1 MKNRF
6 VFFFPAA
13 ILIALIS
20 GCKPAAG
27 PITFG
32 TLLEDMTE
40 TEILAEFPSPSFTCK
55 QFSSYDRR
63 SVGPDKEGW
72 FANHDAS
79 WFIREET
86 NQGRREFVML
96 DAEGPGAVVR
106 FWMTFGNEAAYTGTL
121 RFYFDGNEKAE
132 IEGPVLPIISGGQLA
147 GEPLSSSVSPKTL
160 YAQRGHNL
168 YLPVPYAKK
177 LKITYE
183 CPALNPEKHSPS
195 VYYNIN
201 YRTYAPET
209 DVQSFTIADLST
221 YKTIL
226 DQTQTRLNSGA
237 PDRQETFKKLLLSEE
252 SGKVLPAGESLSLRI
267 KGPAALDELT
277 FNIKAE
283 DQPQAYR
290 STILQITFDGERTV
304 WCPVGDFFGT
314 GYQLRPYRTYHTL
327 ALETGDLKSFW
338 LMPFK
343 KEALVELINLGNQSV
358 TIEAANILTAPYR
371 WKSTSMHF
379 GAIWHEF
386 NDKDA
391 IGYQGD
397 GVNGKHEDLN
407 FVKLEGQ
414 GVYAGDAIT
423 IFNTAD
429 AWWGEGDEKVF
440 VDGEP
445 FPSHIGTGTED
456 YIGYAWCRPEYFE
469 HFLIA
474 QPDGS
479 GNFHTGM
486 TINMRHRLLDAIP
499 FNTSLKFD
507 LELWHWAA
515 TKVNYGVV
523 SYWYMKP
530 GGKCLIEPDP
540 EVVKIPVSLKRE
552 NLYPPVPDLAGLLQG
567 EHLRV
572 VSISAGN
579 WEVQTATSWGWS
591 NNAQLWWMDGGVS
604 GSLKAEFE
612 MARGGEYTLTGNF
625 TKAVDYGNFKL
636 MINDQPARQVFKG
649 FHDAEGKPVIT
660 DQVVLGKFALKEG
673 INTLQIEITGKQNK
687 AVPRYMVGID
697 YLKIRND

>member
-1 MKNRF
+1 MKIRF
-6 VFFFPAA
+6 AFFYPIVF
-13 ILIALIS
+13 LIAMAC
-20 GCKPAAG
+20 GCKPSTK
-27 PITFG
+27 PVTFG
-32 TLLEDMTE
+32 TLLEDMTKA
-40 TEILAEFPSPSFTCK
+40 EILAEFPAPAFSCK

-79 WFIREET
+79 WFVREET

-96 DAEGPGAVVR
+96 EADGPGAVVR

-132 IEGPVLPIISGGQLA
+132 IEGPVLAIISGGQLV

-168 YLPVPYAKK
+168 YLPVPYSKK
-177 LKITYE
+177 LKITFE
-183 CPALNPEKHSPS
+183 CAGLVPEKHSPS

-201 YRTYAPET
+201 YRTYTPEAE
-209 DVQSFTIADLST
+209 VQSFSLADLTT
-221 YKTIL
+221 YKTLL
-226 DQTQTRLNSGA
+226 DQTQAQLNTGG
-237 PDRQETFKKLLLSEE
+237 PDRQETFKKNMLSDEP
-252 SGKVLPAGESLSLRI
+252 GKVLPAGESLSLKV
-267 KGPAALDELT
+267 KGPGAIDELT
-277 FNIKAE
+277 FNLKAE
-283 DQPQAYR
+283 NQPQAYR

-314 GYQLRPYRTYHTL
+314 GYQLRPYRTFHTL
-327 ALETGDLKSFW
+327 ALESGDLKSFW

-343 KEALVELINLGNQSV
+343 KEAIVELINLGNQPV
-358 TIEAANILTAPYR
+358 TVETANILTAPYR
-371 WKSTSMHF
+371 WKSSSMHF

-386 NDKDA
+386 NNKDA

-407 FVKLEGQ
+407 FVRLEGQ

-540 EVVKIPVSLKRE
+540 EVAKIPVSLKRE

-579 WEVQTATSWGWS
+579 WEVQNATNWGWS

-604 GSLKAEFE
+604 GLLKAEFE
-612 MARGGEYTLTGNF
+612 MVKGGEYTVTGNF
-625 TKAVDYGNFKL
+625 TKAVDYGDFKL
-636 MINDQPARQVFKG
+636 MINDQPSGQSFKG
-649 FHDAEGKPVIT
+649 FHDGKDKQVIT
-660 DQVVLGKFALKEG
+660 GQLVLGRFALKQG
-673 INTLQIEITGKQNK
+673 INTLQIEITGKNSK